1 MSKFFILFLL
11 VLSGNALASPDIS
24 VGTLYDYMSA
34 EKTTLLKRIR
44 NIGDET
50 AFVKITLAEI
60 VYDADGVPKERELPE
75 EGVRQLVTSPSR
87 LIIPAGGMQATRFIY
102 MGERERE
109 RYFRVRFVPVK
120 PQDEDLTELPPQQQ
134 ISAGV
139 SIMTGFGT
147 ILFVAPKET
156 RYDTRIDREN
166 GVLYVENRGNATVI
180 LDYLELCDKKETSCS
195 QPEKM
200 HLLPG
205 VKKRVSEEATRM
217 VRFEL
222 IEGKKSAF
230 REFKL

>member
-60 VYDADGVPKERELPE
+60 VYGADGVPKERDLPE

>member
-1 MSKFFILFLL
+1 MNKIFTVLL
-11 VLSGNALASPDIS
+11 LIFSSNALASPDIS

-34 EKTTLLKRIR
+34 DKTTLLKRVR
-44 NIGDET
+44 NLGDET

-60 VYDADGVPKERELPE
+60 IYGADGVPKERELPE

-87 LIIPAGGMQATRFIY
+87 LIIPAGGIQATRFIY

-120 PQDEDLTELPPQQQ
+120 PQDDEITGLPPQQQ

-156 RYDTRIDREN
+156 RYDTRIDHEN

-180 LDYLELCDKKETSCS
+180 LDYLELCDKKEASCS

-205 VKKRVSEEATRM
+205 VKKRVSKEATRT

>member
-1 MSKFFILFLL
+1 MNKIFTVLLFIF
-11 VLSGNALASPDIS
+11 SSNALASPDIS

-34 EKTTLLKRIR
+34 EKTTLLKRVR
-44 NIGDET
+44 NLGDET

-60 VYDADGVPKERELPE
+60 IYDADGVPKERELPD

-102 MGERERE
+102 MGVRERE

-120 PQDEDLTELPPQQQ
+120 PQDDEITELPPQQQ

-156 RYDTRIDREN
+156 RYDTQIDRKN

-180 LDYLELCDKKETSCS
+180 LDYLELCDQKESSCS

-205 VKKRVSEEATRM
+205 VKKRVSQEATRT

-222 IEGKKSAF
+222 IEGKKSVF

>member
-1 MSKFFILFLL
+1 MNKIFTVLL
-11 VLSGNALASPDIS
+11 LIFSSNALASPDIS

-34 EKTTLLKRIR
+34 EKTTLLKRVR
-44 NIGDET
+44 NLGDET

-60 VYDADGVPKERELPE
+60 IYDADGVPKERELPE

-102 MGERERE
+102 MGVRERE

-120 PQDEDLTELPPQQQ
+120 PQDDEITELPPQQQ

-139 SIMTGFGT
+139 NIMTGFGT

-180 LDYLELCDKKETSCS
+180 LDYLEQCDKKERSCS

-205 VKKRVSEEATRM
+205 VKKRVSQEATRL

>member
-1 MSKFFILFLL
+1 MNKFFIMLL
-11 VLSGNALASPDIS
+11 IILSGDALASPDIS

-34 EKTTLLKRIR
+34 EKNTLLKRVR
-44 NIGDET
+44 NLGDET

-60 VYDADGVPKERELPE
+60 AYGADGVPKERELPE
-75 EGVRQLVTSPSR
+75 EGIRQLVTSPSR
-87 LIIPAGGMQATRFIY
+87 LIIPASGMQATRFIY
-102 MGERERE
+102 MGERDRE

-120 PQDEDLTELPPQQQ
+120 PQDDEITKLPLKSH

-156 RYDTRIDREN
+156 RYDTRIEHDN

-180 LDYLELCDKKETSCS
+180 LDYLELCEKKEASCS
-195 QPEKM
+195 QPEQM

-205 VKKRVSEEATRM
+205 VKKRVSEEATRT

-222 IEGKKSAF
+222 IEGKKSVF